1 MRSKLHKS
9 TSFGSLRR
17 EPRTRA
23 AAERAEK
30 VPDGLFQRNLKRR
43 ILTAIALLVPL
54 IAALYLLSTPWLV
67 PLFGVVVLAA
77 ALEWAALI
85 GLRGRARVVY
95 AFGIAVLGAALT
107 VAALVRP
114 GLVWPVLLVAAA
126 WWLWA
131 LLELGR
137 DRGLYYGRA
146 TKAVAGALVLI
157 PMWVAAIA
165 LHAADPQRPLALL
178 FVLVLVWVADSLAYF
193 TGKTVGRTK
202 LAPRVSP
209 GKTIEGVLGALAGVV
224 LIAYFCGTILWHL
237 EGARL
242 AGWLGLALFV
252 ALVSVLGDLAE
263 SKVKRVAGVKDSGT
277 LLPGHG
283 GVLDRIDALTS
294 AIPIFA
300 LGWLMLLDIPT

>member
-1 MRSKLHKS
+1 MIRGSCADSLWIPVPAFAGTGLQKLAGM
-9 TSFGSLRR
+9 TTTDALGLLR
-17 EPRTRA
+17 
-23 AAERAEK
+23 
-30 VPDGLFQRNLKRR
+30 RR

-54 IAALYLLSTPWLV
+54 IAALYLLSTSWLV
-67 PLFGVVVLAA
+67 PLFGVVVFAA
-77 ALEWAALI
+77 ALEWATLI
-85 GLRGRARVVY
+85 GVRRPVVIIY
-95 AFGIAVLGAALT
+95 ALGITGLGAVLT

-114 GLVWPVLLVAAA
+114 SFVWPVLFVAAA
-126 WWLWA
+126 WWVWA

-137 DRGLYYGRA
+137 DRGLYYVHA
-146 TKAVAGALVLI
+146 TKVLAGALVLI
-157 PMWVAAIA
+157 PMWVAAIV
-165 LHAADPQRPLALL
+165 LHATDPQRPLALL
-178 FVLVLVWVADSLAYF
+178 FVLVLVWAADSLAYL

-209 GKTIEGVLGALAGVV
+209 GKTIEGVLGALAGVM
-224 LIAYFCGTILWHL
+224 LIAYFCGTIFWRL
-237 EGARL
+237 EGVRL

-294 AIPIFA
+294 AIPIFT

>member
-1 MRSKLHKS
+1 MTTTDAL
-9 TSFGSLRR
+9 
-17 EPRTRA
+17 
-23 AAERAEK
+23 
-30 VPDGLFQRNLKRR
+30 GLLKRR

-67 PLFGVVVLAA
+67 LLFGVVVFAA
-77 ALEWAALI
+77 ALEWGTLI
-85 GLRGRARVVY
+85 GLHRPVVVVY
-95 AFGIAVLGAALT
+95 ALGITGLGAALT
-107 VAALVRP
+107 VMALVWP
-114 GLVWPVLLVAAA
+114 SFVWPVLFVAAA
-126 WWLWA
+126 WWVWA

-137 DRGLYYGRA
+137 DRGLYYAHA
-146 TKAVAGALVLI
+146 TKVLAGALVLI
-157 PMWVAAIA
+157 PMWVAAIV
-165 LHAADPQRPLALL
+165 LHAADPQRPTALL
-178 FVLVLVWVADSLAYF
+178 FVLVLVWAADSLAYL

-224 LIAYFCGTILWHL
+224 LIAYFCGTIFWRL

>member
-1 MRSKLHKS
+1 M
-9 TSFGSLRR
+9 
-17 EPRTRA
+17 
-23 AAERAEK
+23 
-30 VPDGLFQRNLKRR
+30 LKRR

-67 PLFGVVVLAA
+67 PLFGVVVFAA
-77 ALEWAALI
+77 ALEWGTLI
-85 GLRGRARVVY
+85 GLRRPVVIIY
-95 AFGIAVLGAALT
+95 AFGITGLGAALT

-114 GLVWPVLLVAAA
+114 SFVWPVLFVSAA
-126 WWLWA
+126 WWVWA

-137 DRGLYYGRA
+137 DRGLYYVHA
-146 TKAVAGALVLI
+146 TKVLAGALVLI
-157 PMWVAAIA
+157 PMWVAAIV
-165 LHAADPQRPLALL
+165 LHAADPHRPLALL
-178 FVLVLVWVADSLAYF
+178 FVLVLVWAADSLAYL

-224 LIAYFCGTILWHL
+224 LIAYFCGTIFWRL

-252 ALVSVLGDLAE
+252 ALVSVLGDLVE

-283 GVLDRIDALTS
+283 GVLDRIDALTA

-300 LGWLMLLDIPT
+300 LGWLMLLNIPT